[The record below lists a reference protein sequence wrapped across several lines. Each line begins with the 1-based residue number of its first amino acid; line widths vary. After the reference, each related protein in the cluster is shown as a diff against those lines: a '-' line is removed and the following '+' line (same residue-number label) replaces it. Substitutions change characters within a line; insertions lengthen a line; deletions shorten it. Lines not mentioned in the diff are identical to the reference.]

1 MRTLTKKK
9 YLTRLPQRRQEKE
22 VTQEKDVEKQKKQNI
37 IWCDCTTHM
46 YYTQTRFFS
55 QFANGIPAVV
65 PAESNDANEARE
77 WKETSSH
84 KSRATSNGCTEWI
97 GQQKKTLMGWTFYN
111 STKWKAKQKTRTTTH
126 KTKATTTTRR
136 RRPPKKKND
145 EKLHSLFCV
154 RTHNSAACM
163 VRFVGVKIARRKLAG
178 GFFFCLTTIFS
189 FCLTTNR
196 VWARSNCH
204 ECEANIYEAIC
215 GYVTIF
221 KVKNTPL
228 NICMQY

>member
-9 YLTRLPQRRQEKE
+9 YLTRLPQRRQKKE

-77 WKETSSH
+77 WKETSSY

-97 GQQKKTLMGWTFYN
+97 GQQKKPLWDEHFIIQRN
-111 STKWKAKQKTRTTTH
+111 EKQSKKQEQQHTKQ
-126 KTKATTTTRR
+126 RR
-136 RRPPKKKND
+136 RQRHGDDDHQKKKMMKN
-145 EKLHSLFCV
+145 CTV
-154 RTHNSAACM
+154 CSA
-163 VRFVGVKIARRKLAG
+163 FARI
-178 GFFFCLTTIFS
+178 TQQ
-189 FCLTTNR
+189 R
-196 VWARSNCH
+196 VWC
-204 ECEANIYEAIC
+204 
-215 GYVTIF
+215 VLL
-221 KVKNTPL
+221 V
-228 NICMQY
+228 